1 VNLSA
6 LASLAADARV
16 VAIGESAHHVPA
28 YLRLR
33 QEMVEILVQKAGFT
47 VIAQESGFPEGLA
60 LDAWLSGAPGPFPAS
75 ALTYGFGSHSSLFE
89 WLRSYGGIRYHG
101 IDLPGGLASMLP
113 ALDVVAAYL
122 AVADPGH
129 SLADLRRLASAYAG
143 PHTIPAFA
151 AYRAMAPS
159 DRDHL
164 TVLLAVLAAR
174 FDARQPLY
182 PPSGY
187 AVARH
192 ALHLA
197 VLLDQQ
203 LRAQEAGDPS
213 VNVRDAAMA
222 STMSWLLSSSDAR
235 VILIAANSH
244 IQRVPVVAGPYRFPV
259 LGQHLA
265 ASLGSAYVAIG
276 MTALNGTTVTRRPAP
291 DHPAGFETA
300 VVDLPPAP
308 LDSAE
313 VVLGP
318 GLHPLDAESVAGTR
332 LRTLDAFTDLPVASA
347 FDALACLSTT
357 EH

>member
-6 LASLAADARV
+6 LLPLAAGARV

-28 YLRLR
+28 YLELR
-33 QEMVEILVQKAGFT
+33 QEMVEILVREAGFT

-75 ALTYGFGSHSSLFE
+75 ALTYGFGSHGALFE
-89 WLRSYGGIRYHG
+89 WLRSHGGVRYHG
-101 IDLPGGLASMLP
+101 IDLPGGLASLLP
-113 ALDVVAAYL
+113 ALDVVTSYL
-122 AVADPGH
+122 AVADPGY
-129 SLADLRRLASAYAG
+129 SLADLRRLACAYAG
-143 PHTIPAFA
+143 PDTLPAFA
-151 AYRAMAPS
+151 AYGAMAS
-159 DRDHL
+159 SERDRL
-164 TVLLAVLAAR
+164 TVLLAGLAAR
-174 FDARQPLY
+174 FDALRPLY
-182 PPSGY
+182 PAADY

-203 LRAQEAGDPS
+203 LRVQLAGDLS

-222 STMSWLLSSSDAR
+222 STMSWLLSQDDAR

-276 MTALNGTTVTRRPAP
+276 MTALTGTTVTRRAAP
-291 DHPAGFETA
+291 DVPAGFETA
-300 VVDLPPAP
+300 VVDLPAAP
-308 LDSAE
+308 PESAE
-313 VVLGP
+313 AVLGA
-318 GLHPLDAESVAGTR
+318 GLHRLRPESPAGTR
-332 LRTLDAFTDLPVASA
+332 LRTLENFTDLPVASA

-357 EH
+357 